1 MIIQNVDQLIFND
14 FMSLKNKNIMTK
26 WHFKKGLLLFYPLD
40 LRNLQRYIFAI
51 LNYQ

>member
-1 MIIQNVDQLIFND
+1 MIIQNVDQVIFND
-14 FMSLKNKNIMTK
+14 FMSLKNKKILTK
-26 WHFKKGLLLFYPLD
+26 WHFKKELLLFYPLD